1 MHNCAKLKD
10 KKIGILSHFPHL
22 SFVIERVKDGQINL
36 GIFMIM
42 KFKAHTKYISLI
54 LFDRCIGILYSL
66 QEVNSI

>member
-1 MHNCAKLKD
+1 MHNSAKLKD

-54 LFDRCIGILYSL
+54 FFRYIGILYSL